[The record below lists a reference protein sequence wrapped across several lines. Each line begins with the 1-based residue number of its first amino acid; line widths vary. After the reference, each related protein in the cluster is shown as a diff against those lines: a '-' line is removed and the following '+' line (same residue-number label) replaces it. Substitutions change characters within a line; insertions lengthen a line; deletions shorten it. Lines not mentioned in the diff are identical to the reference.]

1 MESGLTYLAV
11 AYGGFFVLLAAFLLR
26 IVKRN
31 EQLQQEVDDLAGGS
45 DGRPV

>member
-11 AYGGFFVLLAAFLLR
+11 AYGGFFVLLAAYLMR

-31 EQLQQEVDDLAGGS
+31 EQLQQDVESLSGDSG
-45 DGRPV
+45 DGQV